1 MPEGGAS
8 TPGISQ
14 KAVPATEPTAVPATE
29 PTAVPATEPP
39 VAPTNRPP
47 AAPTNRPPAAPMT
60 GPSAAPT
67 TGPSAAP
74 TTGPSAAPMTGP
86 SAAPTN
92 RPSALPTPPPRAGLL
107 LTLILGGLTAT
118 PPLAMDMYLPAL
130 PQVTG
135 SLHAP
140 AATVQLTLTA
150 CLAGMALGQL
160 VVGPMSDRWGRR
172 RPLLAGLA
180 VYIVATVLCA
190 LAPAVEF
197 LVAFRLAQGLAGAAA
212 IVIAR
217 AVVRDLYDGVAMARF
232 FSTLM
237 LVGGVAPIVAPL
249 IGGQI
254 LRVTDWRG
262 VFVVLTGIGV
272 LLAGVV
278 WAKLPETLP
287 VADRHAGGVGAAL
300 RAMRSLL
307 ADSAFTGYT
316 LAGGFAFAALFAYI
330 AASPFVIQEIY
341 GASPQTFSLLFGIN
355 SVGLVVV
362 GQVNGKVLVG
372 RARLDLVLGAGLLT
386 VIAAATALL
395 LMSLGVF
402 GDVGLAPVAAA
413 LFVLMSAMGVTLPN
427 TQALALMRTKHAAGS
442 ASALLG
448 TSSFL
453 IGAVASPLVGI
464 AGEDTA
470 VPMAVVQLVSAL
482 VALACFMG
490 MCHPWNKRTVIEGPV
505 TEGPVAEGT
514 VTEGAES

>member
-1 MPEGGAS
+1 MGDRGG
-8 TPGISQ
+8 PIQPIPDVSQ
-14 KAVPATEPTAVPATE
+14 
-29 PTAVPATEPP
+29 
-39 VAPTNRPP
+39 
-47 AAPTNRPPAAPMT
+47 
-60 GPSAAPT
+60 SAAPT
-67 TGPSAAP
+67 TKRPPTRSLR
-74 TTGPSAAPMTGP
+74 TTG
-86 SAAPTN
+86 
-92 RPSALPTPPPRAGLL
+92 LL
-107 LTLILGGLTAT
+107 VTFILGGLTAT

-130 PQVTG
+130 PEVTG

-180 VYIVATVLCA
+180 VYVVATALCA
-190 LAPAVEF
+190 LAPTVEF

-217 AVVRDLYDGVAMARF
+217 AVVRDLYDGLAMARF

-237 LVGGVAPIVAPL
+237 LISGVAPVVAPL

-262 VFVVLTGIGV
+262 VFVVLTVVGV
-272 LLAGVV
+272 LLAGLV
-278 WAKLPETLP
+278 WRRLPETLP
-287 VADRHAGGVGAAL
+287 PQDRHAGGVGEAL
-300 RAMRSLL
+300 RAMRGLL
-307 ADSAFTGYT
+307 ADRAFAGYT

-330 AASPFVIQEIY
+330 SASPFVIQEIH
-341 GASPQTFSLLFGIN
+341 GASPQTFSLLFGLN

-362 GQVNGKVLVG
+362 GQINGKVLVG
-372 RARLDLVLGAGLLT
+372 RVSLDRVLGAGLGV
-386 VIAAATALL
+386 VILSATALL
-395 LMSLGVF
+395 LMSVGVF
-402 GDVGLAPVAAA
+402 GEVGLVPVAAA
-413 LFVLMSAMGVTLPN
+413 LFILMSAMGITLPN
-427 TQALALMRTKHAAGS
+427 TQALALQHTQHSAGS

-470 VPMAVVQLVSAL
+470 VPMAVVQLAAAL

-490 MCHPWNKRTVIEGPV
+490 MCRPWNRR
-505 TEGPVAEGT
+505 ADRHADA
-514 VTEGAES
+514 EGAES